1 VASAQAKIDI
11 VVKNLNSLN
20 RLDKTLD
27 KLNATNQSLISGI
40 DKLTKSINNLSR
52 AKGLDDISVSAN
64 RASASVEKVI
74 DKTNVLQNLGRRARG
89 NLVNAGIAG
98 GMVGGGALAGGVLGG
113 GAAIN
118 TSMGVL
124 NKVQRA
130 LHLGTTN
137 VNGYA
142 AAWAG
147 ISSTIKATA
156 IPAIKLMGAAV
167 MSNPVFGGIAAALL
181 VTFGDKIWETTKK
194 IDGLGRSIFQIGQ
207 SAGNELQAGLLKAS
221 FSFKPIRTEIELT
234 TQALLKLDERFK
246 APRGII
252 TSKNRAFGIR
262 QRGTPEEE
270 EVRMRNRRINQRASE
285 DSSARFLR
293 ERAIQ
298 RSAEFKNLPTV
309 KSYRAILA
317 VEKKRLLIHQRNLRA
332 TEKLNMLAQAQ
343 GTTITGFSAAQYGP
357 QQAPPIPLTR
367 IEQLGFGK
375 RANAQGM
382 FASRGGMGGRGRGAF
397 SSAMIGGM
405 FPLLFGQGRAA
416 SLGGGIGGLAGGA
429 LGGGLGFGLSLF
441 GTVIGSKIQE
451 IDDFNK
457 SLTRLNATLSSSG
470 DGFKTTGK
478 DVSELAKRLG
488 VTKQEAINV
497 LNAFAQFD
505 SSGVRK
511 SLANVFG
518 TDAGAVDQIASARTE
533 ASLVQTIF
541 EKRQELGLE
550 VTEQLI
556 DQSKIVDNATLE
568 FALVAATLKK
578 KKEIAVEE
586 AKRISIMERMNA
598 LVNPFKNPALIFAP
612 ENKDR
617 AAKIE
622 AGFED
627 TFQEDIDNALQSF
640 QDLRRVMDKVA
651 LASATDL
658 AEALREVNIEITKL
672 QNPTYQLI
680 EAANA
685 ISGAFSESFKGVI
698 RGTMSVQEAFANMF
712 NRIADHFLDMAAK
725 MAANQLLTSI
735 LSAFAP
741 AVSGPSAPK
750 LNRVT
755 GNPGPRTAPII
766 PRATGGYV
774 TRPEVSL
781 IGEAGEDEYVIPASK
796 MASSMQR
803 YSAGARG
810 DAVVAGGG
818 SSYASGG
825 ARGSTTVNYSG
836 PILNF
841 NSEEFVPKSAV
852 GQIIATATSRGA
864 KAGEARTL
872 SSLQNSRSRRSNL
885 GL

>member
-1 VASAQAKIDI
+1 MASAQAKIDI

-64 RASASVEKVI
+64 KASASVGKVI

-89 NLVNAGIAG
+89 NLVNAGIVGGVAG
-98 GMVGGGALAGGVLGG
+98 GGGILGGVLGG

-118 TSMGVL
+118 KSVGAL
-124 NKVQRA
+124 NQIQRA

-156 IPAIKLMGAAV
+156 IPALKLMGAAV

-181 VTFGDKIWETTKK
+181 VTFGDKIWDTTKK
-194 IDGLGRSIFQIGQ
+194 IDGLGRSIFKIGQ

-221 FSFKPIRTEIELT
+221 FGFKPIRTEIELT

-285 DSSARFLR
+285 DYSARFVRQR
-293 ERAIQ
+293 EIQ
-298 RSAEFKNLPTV
+298 RGIEFKNLPTV

-343 GTTITGFSAAQYGP
+343 GTTITGFSANQYGP

-382 FASRGGMGGRGRGAF
+382 FASRGGMGGRGRGAV

-405 FPLLFGQGRAA
+405 FPLLFGQGGAA
-416 SLGGGIGGLAGGA
+416 STGGALGGLAGGA
-429 LGGGLGFGLSLF
+429 LGGGLGFGLSLL
-441 GTVIGSKIQE
+441 GTVVGSKIQE
-451 IDDFNK
+451 AADFRKEIDK
-457 SLTRLNATLSSSG
+457 LNTAIKG
-470 DGFKTTGK
+470 TGGTSVFTAEK
-478 DVSELAKRLG
+478 IKELAKNLG
-488 VTKQEAINV
+488 VTKEEALQAAGSFEQFGAAARV
-497 LNAFAQFD
+497 TLLQAFPDEETFNYFSNIKNNQ
-505 SSGVRK
+505 
-511 SLANVFG
+511 SLLDGMLDMQKKIGFEQS
-518 TDAGAVDQIASARTE
+518 QIA
-533 ASLVQTIF
+533 
-541 EKRQELGLE
+541 LE
-550 VTEQLI
+550 VLRTQGFRAAELFLLTKTLEKQKQARI
-556 DQSKIVDNATLE
+556 DAAKEKNSKIGGGELLGDLGSMLQQIDEANINKE
-568 FALVAATLKK
+568 FEDM
-578 KKEIAVEE
+578 KKEA
-586 AKRISIMERMNA
+586 
-598 LVNPFKNPALIFAP
+598 
-612 ENKDR
+612 
-617 AAKIE
+617 
-622 AGFED
+622 
-627 TFQEDIDNALQSF
+627 
-640 QDLRRVMDKVA
+640 QDLINK
-651 LASATDL
+651 TK
-658 AEALREVNIEITKL
+658 EWNRELEKAMMVSEIKDELIKL
-672 QNPTYQLI
+672 QDPMFQI
-680 EAANA
+680 VEAANA
-685 ISGAFSESFKGVI
+685 IGDAFSSSFKGI
-698 RGTMSVQEAFANMF
+698 ISGSMSAQEALANLF
-712 NRIADHFLDMAAK
+712 KRTADHFVDMAAEIL
-725 MAANQLLTSI
+725 AAQIRAKIVGMFAN
-735 LSAFAP
+735 AFA
-741 AVSGPSAPK
+741 AG
-750 LNRVT
+750 T
-755 GNPGPRTAPII
+755 TAPAGSFGIGSKSTDTVTRHVAGHSSVQ
-766 PRATGGYV
+766 PQMKFASGGYV
-774 TRPEVSL
+774 TRPTVGL
-781 IGEAGEDEYVIPASK
+781 VGEAGENEYVIPASK

-810 DAVVAGGG
+810 EAVIAGTG
-818 SSYASGG
+818 SSYGG
-825 ARGSTTVNYSG
+825 GGTGGSTTVNYSG

-852 GQIIATATSRGA
+852 GQIIATATSQGA
-864 KAGEARTL
+864 RAGENRTL
-872 SSLQNSRSRRSNL
+872 STLRNSRSARSRL
-885 GL
+885 GM